1 MRFKRIRK
9 LDGGDLQPGL
19 TVKTE
24 EEAQKNTRDS
34 ESDIFVYVY
43 WGLGKLQ
50 HGTAEEVIVMGQSAR
65 CKGNVK
71 CEETG

>member
-1 MRFKRIRK
+1 MRFERIRK

-19 TVKTE
+19 TVKA
-24 EEAQKNTRDS
+24 EEAQTDTRDS

-50 HGTAEEVIVMGQSAR
+50 HGTAEVIVMGQSAR
-65 CKGNVK
+65 CQGKVQ
-71 CEETG
+71 C